1 MEVDFYSRVIEL
13 YKKYGIK
20 SVTMDDV
27 SRELGISKKTL
38 YQHVKDKRELIE
50 KTVEF
55 EYEKMIGHFREIEQM
70 NLNAIAELFEVNKL
84 LKMHLKYHS
93 SSLEYD
99 LKKYYPDIYKKIHS
113 KQLQEMYQSVLRNI
127 NKGKDEGLYRKELNA
142 EMIAK
147 LYVGR
152 MVNSQDNEFFSVNE
166 FISQEAFREFF
177 IYHIRG
183 LANKKGISYLEKNIE
198 KLDHTE

>member
-183 LANKKGISYLEKNIE
+183 LANNKGISYLEKNIE